1 MDERLVRYRLP
12 VLADRGDGALQVDRV
27 PEHDGGDHEVQPTGA
42 MALVLVRA
50 VAQFA
55 QPVEEHRPC
64 QGVSRLAL
72 IESNVD
78 AAPQFDAADVL
89 EQEQRPF
96 NFAEFAQGYG
106 QPVLPRV

>member
-1 MDERLVRYRLP
+1 
-12 VLADRGDGALQVDRV
+12 
-27 PEHDGGDHEVQPTGA
+27 

-50 VAQFA
+50 VVQFA
-55 QPVEEHRPC
+55 QPVKENRPC

-78 AAPQFDAADVL
+78 AAPQFDAANVL

-96 NFAEFAQGYG
+96 NLAEFAALAAEPGSVALARTAGPAQKLRAGTVQCATATNPKPYSFSVTRG
-106 QPVLPRV
+106 TSEG